1 MLIHQPSERQGTPA
15 VASAFDQSSSYAIS
29 ASPAQTLPV
38 FRRDPATGQAVQSDL
53 RWGLIPH
60 YADVRPDLQPIH
72 VRAETIS
79 EKRMFADAYRK
90 RRCIVP
96 MTEFILKDASKKW
109 HAISRMDGAPFGVAG
124 IWENWRDPL
133 TLQWERTFAIITV
146 PASKLIAAVH
156 DRMPAILDN
165 SEFTRWLGAEE
176 DPPDLL
182 KPFPS
187 EYLSVSSFSRK
198 HSRRA

>member
-1 MLIHQPSERQGTPA
+1 MG
-15 VASAFDQSSSYAIS
+15 SAFDRSSSYTIS

-38 FRRDPATGQAVQSDL
+38 FRRDPATGQPVQSDL

-60 YADVRPDLQPIH
+60 YAGVRPDLQPIH

-96 MTEFILKDASKKW
+96 MTEFILRDASKKR
-109 HAISRMDGAPFGVAG
+109 HAISRIDGAPFGVAG
-124 IWENWRDPL
+124 IWENWRDPVA
-133 TLQWERTFAIITV
+133 LQWERTFAIITV
-146 PASKLIAAVH
+146 PANTLVAAVH

-165 SEFTRWLGAEE
+165 SEFSRWLSDEE
-176 DPPDLL
+176 DPRDLL

-187 EYLSVSSFSRK
+187 EHLSISPVSGK

>member
-1 MLIHQPSERQGTPA
+1 MG
-15 VASAFDQSSSYAIS
+15 SARDRSFRHDIS

-38 FRRDPATGQAVQSDL
+38 FRRDPVTGQPVQSDL

-60 YADVRPDLQPIH
+60 DANARPAFQPVH

-79 EKRMFADAYRK
+79 EKRMFTDAYRK

-96 MTEFILKDASKKW
+96 MTQFILKDARKKRY
-109 HAISRMDGAPFGVAG
+109 AISRMDGAPFGVAG

-133 TLQWERTFAIITV
+133 TLQWERTFAIVTV
-146 PASKLIAAVH
+146 PASELVSAVH

-165 SEFTRWLGAEE
+165 DAFGRWLGDEHN
-176 DPPDLL
+176 PHDLL
-182 KPFPS
+182 RPFPFEHLVIAPVGS
-187 EYLSVSSFSRK
+187 K
-198 HSRRA
+198 HARRA

>member
-1 MLIHQPSERQGTPA
+1 MG
-15 VASAFDQSSSYAIS
+15 SAFDRSSSYAIS

-38 FRRDPATGQAVQSDL
+38 FRRDPATGQPVQSEL

-60 YADVRPDLQPIH
+60 YAHVRPDLQPIH

-96 MTEFILKDASKKW
+96 MTEFILKDARKKR
-109 HAISRMDGAPFGVAG
+109 HAISRMDRAPFGVAG

-133 TLQWERTFAIITV
+133 TRQWERTFAIITV
-146 PASKLIAAVH
+146 PASQLVAAVH

-165 SEFTRWLGAEE
+165 AEFARWLGAEE
-176 DPPDLL
+176 DPRDLL

-187 EYLSVSSFSRK
+187 EYLSVSPVSGK